1 MVKKGLKRGGRRY
14 KAKKK
19 QPPKHFATR
28 RHQKKM
34 GKKDAHDLQDLI
46 LLSHTVANSTYCKY
60 ACCWRKLKNQ
70 WNK

>member
-34 GKKDAHDLQDLI
+34 GKKDAHDLLDLI
-46 LLSHTVANSTYCKY
+46 LLPNMVPNSTYCKY
-60 ACCWRKLKNQ
+60 VCCWRKLK
-70 WNK
+70 K